1 MAPVVNMLEP
11 PCLVVQVAV
20 VLPVG
25 TLSLTV
31 PEDNQSVALALLS
44 YNTP

>member
-1 MAPVVNMLEP
+1 MAEVVNTLEP
-11 PCLVVQVAV
+11 PCLVVQAAV

-31 PEDNQSVALALLS
+31 LADNQSVALALLY